1 MRKIQYSN
9 MKFSDLRG
17 FSCFFRHFSLLMWFT
32 IFVCGVFASCFK
44 DEPLNAECDIE
55 AVYVHVDHPEELF
68 FSASDTLVNVL
79 YSDDKVIFRVRR
91 GADLTSLAPRF
102 QITEGARIEPQ
113 SGSVQDFSQGPVI
126 YQVTSESGE
135 WNRRYEVSFQVV
147 TRTVN
152 DTVKYD
158 FERFYLKSDKEKY
171 YVWNDLNPDGSEANN
186 WATGNGGFYLVKS
199 KSEPSAYPSTVVED
213 GVTGYAAKLTT
224 SDTGPLG
231 KLRNMAVA
239 AGNLFI
245 GRFDVQNALT
255 NAMKATQFGLPFD
268 KKPVR
273 IEGYYKYQPGENFQ
287 DRDGNILSGV
297 TDKATIY
304 AVLYRNKDAEGRPI
318 VLYGDNVQTSDQ
330 VVALAKLKDISA
342 TSEWTKFDVA
352 FNYNEEINQEM
363 LENYD
368 YSLTVVF
375 SSSINGNLFEGA
387 IGSTLW
393 VDEVRVVCLKIE

>member
-1 MRKIQYSN
+1 M
-9 MKFSDLRG
+9 
-17 FSCFFRHFSLLMWFT
+17 
-32 IFVCGVFASCFK
+32 
-44 DEPLNAECDIE
+44 PL
-55 AVYVHVDHPEELF
+55 
-68 FSASDTLVNVL
+68 
-79 YSDDKVIFRVRR
+79 
-91 GADLTSLAPRF
+91 
-102 QITEGARIEPQ
+102 
-113 SGSVQDFSQGPVI
+113 
-126 YQVTSESGE
+126 
-135 WNRRYEVSFQVV
+135 
-147 TRTVN
+147 
-152 DTVKYD
+152 
-158 FERFYLKSDKEKY
+158 
-171 YVWNDLNPDGSEANN
+171 
-186 WATGNGGFYLVKS
+186 
-199 KSEPSAYPSTVVED
+199 
-213 GVTGYAAKLTT
+213 
-224 SDTGPLG
+224 
-231 KLRNMAVA
+231 A

-342 TSEWTKFDVA
+342 TPEWTKFDVA